1 MKDTKLSRFQVIIR
15 GVYTSSLPRQK
26 PKYDMFNADR
36 HNEALKEAKKDVED
50 ILLICLYS
58 ASISAML
65 LQRM

>member
-1 MKDTKLSRFQVIIR
+1 MRNRTERLLSMATNKTQ
-15 GVYTSSLPRQK
+15 
-26 PKYDMFNADR
+26 MFNADR